1 MKTSLRSRL
10 MLGAA
15 AAVVVLGAAAYACK
29 GFLDTPAQGTLDV
42 NALTS
47 KIGVEGAL
55 IATYRSLDCNNATN
69 GNWGCAAS
77 NWPFSSIT
85 SDEAYKG
92 SEATDQ
98 PQATDIELYAWSSDK
113 AQDYLDRKWASM
125 YEGVV
130 RANSTLRLLAKVC
143 AQKPCSEISD
153 ADIDGIRG
161 EAIFLRAH
169 YHFELWRMWGN
180 VPYYYENADVASC
193 ASQPDVCREP
203 NNSNPAA
210 GVDSVAN

>member
-77 NWPFSSIT
+77 NWPFASIT
-85 SDEAYKG
+85 TDDAYKG
-92 SEATDQ
+92 SEASDQ
-98 PQATDIELYAWSSDK
+98 PQATKLELYAWASDQ

-130 RANSTLRLLAKVC
+130 RANATIRLLQLVS
-143 AQKPCSEISD
+143 QTKPGEISR
-153 ADIDGIRG
+153 ADSMSIMG
-161 EAIFLRAH
+161 EALFLRAH

-180 VPYYYENADVASC
+180 VPYYFAADTDYRKPNDTNAARGAASR
-193 ASQPDVCREP
+193 CRPRSRRER
-203 NNSNPAA
+203 
-210 GVDSVAN
+210 